1 MILNGLKVYDLLVDD
16 TEGMYCVSLVESPA
30 VLSNWQA
37 FSEEKKPAEIQ
48 QFSVVDEDE
57 KKLFGVVMRA
67 DFPIYRYNRQTG
79 EEFYVIFSK
88 DTIRK
93 MAEKFFKNGFQSA
106 INLEHNDNLYVD
118 CVNLQEMFIKD
129 IEKGINPVGFEGIED
144 GSLFATYQITDDE
157 LWGMIKDGIFKG
169 FSLEGFFTPTDTEEK
184 EISTISELLDIIK

>member
-93 MAEKFFKNGFQSA
+93 MTEKFFKNGFQTA

-118 CVNLQEMFIKD
+118 FVNLQEMFIKD
-129 IEKGINPVGFEGIED
+129 IEKGINPVGFEDIED